1 MTKDNEPYI
10 TGYDRVEVPEP
21 HPDMTE
27 LIEAVAPHLDEALR
41 EPVSYEMIG
50 RILSAITDAG
60 YRIVKNEPQE
70 ELHSLLSGAYIEGA
84 TAVHRFLFDDP
95 EASPD
100 FAEAAGDYATWEIER
115 RAAPGD
121 EK

>member
-1 MTKDNEPYI
+1 
-10 TGYDRVEVPEP
+10 
-21 HPDMTE
+21 MTE

-60 YRIVKNEPQE
+60 YRIVKDEVV
-70 ELHSLLSGAYIEGA
+70 AYLFEHEGVA
-84 TAVHRFLFDDP
+84 ADYGEVPLTERFK
-95 EASPD
+95 
-100 FAEAAGDYATWEIER
+100 AEGWTEKALY
-115 RAAPGD
+115 AAPGD